1 MAIVK
6 AQNLSKI
13 YSNGKLA
20 LDNVN
25 VEIKQGEMVG
35 ILGLSGSGK
44 TTFFRL
50 ITGAISPTSGGL
62 ELFGQPLEGI
72 AHRRLRELRQR
83 MALVYQHHNVV
94 PGLSVVRNVFLGL
107 LGQLS
112 PLSTL
117 RSIFYLKNEEILQ
130 ITSMLSQLGIAD
142 KLYQRAT
149 DLSGG
154 QQQRV
159 ALARAFISQPQLV
172 LADEPIASVDA
183 NTAKVILDYLQELN
197 RTSGTTILMNLHQV
211 DMALEYCTRV
221 LVFNGGILTFDGNPT
236 ELPKENIYT
245 ETSPTERG
253 VHID

>member
-1 MAIVK
+1 MAIIE
-6 AQNLSKI
+6 AHTLSKI

-25 VEIKQGEMVG
+25 VEINKGEMVG

-50 ITGAISPTSGGL
+50 ITGAITPTSGEL
-62 ELFGQPLEGI
+62 ELFGHPLQGI
-72 AHRRLRELRQR
+72 AHKRLRALRQK

-107 LGQLS
+107 LGRLS
-112 PLSTL
+112 PIATL
-117 RSIFYLKNEEILQ
+117 RSIFFVKDQEVQQ
-130 ITSMLSQLGIAD
+130 ITSMLHRLGIAD

-159 ALARAFISQPQLV
+159 ALARALISQPQLV

-197 RTSGTTILMNLHQV
+197 TTTETTILMNLHQV

-221 LVFNGGILTFDGNPT
+221 LVFNAGRLTFDGSPG
-236 ELPKENIYT
+236 ELHKENIYR
-245 ETSPTERG
+245 EISPRERG
-253 VHID
+253 EHVD